1 MKNIIYLLLIN
12 IIFIIS
18 CQTTKIKNQ
27 EYKISPATIEL
38 GNIGT
43 ATSINNT
50 MNDFSA
56 RSFPKIENKI
66 RLDIQILPFNNKINK
81 IYLSKTKVNQ
91 LPTNIKYVDSLPKK
105 PEFVTVTIMG
115 ITTLTEEI
123 NASYN
128 KNIFNYLKDNDKAS
142 IITSVALALSDE
154 DLNKLKLADT
164 YYLINDQDAK
174 YTVALYKQGKK
185 MDILNLNQGIVL
197 AYTIGKFCWS
207 ISDRQQWYIADIVK
221 NNKSCK
227 GNTYSKM
234 KKKEETNLFKL

>member
-12 IIFIIS
+12 IIIVS

-66 RLDIQILPFNNKINK
+66 RLDIQILPFNDKINK

-105 PEFVTVTIMG
+105 PEFVTVTIME
-115 ITTLTEEI
+115 ITALTEEI

-142 IITSVALALSDE
+142 IITSVALVLSDE
-154 DLNKLKLADT
+154 DLNKLKQADT
-164 YYLINDQDAK
+164 YYLMNDQDAK

-221 NNKSCK
+221 NDKSCK
-227 GNTYSKM
+227 GNTLSKM

>member
-1 MKNIIYLLLIN
+1 MKNIIYLLLIGL
-12 IIFIIS
+12 IITG
-18 CQTTKIKNQ
+18 CQTIKIKNQ

-38 GNIGT
+38 GTIGT
-43 ATSINNT
+43 ATSVNNT
-50 MNDFSA
+50 MNDFAA

-66 RLDIQILPFNNKINK
+66 RLDIQILPFNDRINK
-81 IYLSKTKVNQ
+81 IYLTKTKENQ

-105 PEFVTVTIMG
+105 PEFVTVTIME
-115 ITTLTEEI
+115 ITALAEEI

-128 KNIFNYLKDNDKAS
+128 KNIFTYLKDNDKAS
-142 IITSVALALSDE
+142 IVTSVALTLSND
-154 DLNKLKLADT
+154 DLNKLKQADT
-164 YYLINDQDAK
+164 YYLTNDQDAK
-174 YTVALYKQGKK
+174 YMITLYKQGKK
-185 MDILNLNQGIVL
+185 TDIIDLNQGIVL

-221 NNKSCK
+221 NDKSCK